1 MKRKIPWFQITSV
14 VLSIIVISYIVYNAF
29 AYSYSPIDTQR
40 LTEET
45 TIEET
50 IDFKGFALRDE
61 KIIDTSASGTVIP
74 LAHDGKRVAN
84 GDDIA
89 VVCQNDDQAAAYT
102 KLESLKHE
110 LERYKNINDPDGTQE
125 LSADKLNTKIS
136 DAYDDI
142 MDAVTTGAYDEL
154 PGALTA
160 YADKCAT
167 KQILTEGSIDLSAK
181 LTSLE
186 NEIAALT
193 AQNIN
198 YSSVK
203 APKSGYYINTI
214 DGYESALSYKD
225 ALSLTSQ
232 QIESALNAEPAA
244 VSGNSLGKIVES
256 YKWYIVGE
264 TESQNSSY
272 FKKGAKITVNFPKE
286 GVNHVTMLVEKADTQ
301 GDKMTVVLSCSL
313 MDETF
318 ANMRTEDMQIVTKSH
333 MGYRVPSNVIRFDE
347 DNNTGIYVLRGKI
360 ITFIP
365 VEIIYTEDDFAI
377 ISSSS
382 SNGKSVRLYDEVIIK
397 GKDLEDGKVIN

>member
-102 KLESLKHE
+102 KLESLKQE

-125 LSADKLNTKIS
+125 LSADKLNAKIS

-142 MDAVTTGAYDEL
+142 MDAVTTGTYDEL
-154 PGALTA
+154 PDALTA

-186 NEIAALT
+186 SEIAALT

-272 FKKGAKITVNFPKE
+272 FKNGAKITVNFPKE
-286 GVNHVTMLVEKADTQ
+286 GVNHVTMLVEKAAMQ

-333 MGYRVPSNVIRFDE
+333 TGYRVPSNVIRFDE

-397 GKDLEDGKVIN
+397 GKELEDGKVIN

>member
-102 KLESLKHE
+102 KLESLKQE

-142 MDAVTTGAYDEL
+142 MNAVATGKYDEL
-154 PGALTA
+154 PDALTA

-186 NEIAALT
+186 SEIAALT

-272 FKKGAKITVNFPKE
+272 FKNGAKITVNFPKE
-286 GVNHVTMLVEKADTQ
+286 GVNHVTMLVEKADMQ

>member
-61 KIIDTSASGTVIP
+61 KIIDTSAFGTVIP

-154 PGALTA
+154 PDALTA

-272 FKKGAKITVNFPKE
+272 FKNGAKITVNFPKE

>member
-84 GDDIA
+84 GDNIA

-102 KLESLKHE
+102 KLESLKQE

-154 PGALTA
+154 PDALTA

-186 NEIAALT
+186 NEIDALT

-272 FKKGAKITVNFPKE
+272 FKNGAKITVNFPKE

>member
-84 GDDIA
+84 GDNIA

-154 PGALTA
+154 PDALTA

-272 FKKGAKITVNFPKE
+272 FKNSAKITVNFPKE

-333 MGYRVPSNVIRFDE
+333 TGYRVPSNVIRFDE

>member
-102 KLESLKHE
+102 KLESLKQE

-154 PGALTA
+154 PDALTA

-186 NEIAALT
+186 NEIDALT

-318 ANMRTEDMQIVTKSH
+318 ANMRTEDMKIVTKSH

>member
-40 LTEET
+40 LTEEK

-102 KLESLKHE
+102 KLESLKQE

-154 PGALTA
+154 PDALTA

-272 FKKGAKITVNFPKE
+272 FKNGAKITVNFPKE

>member
-154 PGALTA
+154 PDALTA

-167 KQILTEGSIDLSAK
+167 KQILTEGSIELSAK

-272 FKKGAKITVNFPKE
+272 FKNGAKITVNFPKE

-333 MGYRVPSNVIRFDE
+333 TGYRVPSNVIRFDE

>member
-154 PGALTA
+154 PDALTA

-181 LTSLE
+181 LASLE

-272 FKKGAKITVNFPKE
+272 FKNGAKITVNFPKE

-333 MGYRVPSNVIRFDE
+333 TGYRVPSNVIRFDE

>member
-154 PGALTA
+154 PDALTA

-167 KQILTEGSIDLSAK
+167 KQILTDGSIDLSAK

-272 FKKGAKITVNFPKE
+272 FKNGAKITVNFPKE

-333 MGYRVPSNVIRFDE
+333 TGYRVPSNVIRFDE

-365 VEIIYTEDDFAI
+365 VEIIYTENDFAI

>member
-142 MDAVTTGAYDEL
+142 MDAIATGAYDEL
-154 PGALTA
+154 PDALTA

-272 FKKGAKITVNFPKE
+272 FKNGAKITVNFPKE

-333 MGYRVPSNVIRFDE
+333 TGYRVPSNVIRFDE

>member
-84 GDDIA
+84 GDNIA

-154 PGALTA
+154 PDALTA

-301 GDKMTVVLSCSL
+301 GDKITVVLSCSL

>member
-154 PGALTA
+154 PDALTA

-272 FKKGAKITVNFPKE
+272 FKNGAKITVNFPKE

>member
-154 PGALTA
+154 PDALTA

-186 NEIAALT
+186 NEIATLT

-264 TESQNSSY
+264 TENQNSSY
-272 FKKGAKITVNFPKE
+272 FKNGAKITVNFPKE

-333 MGYRVPSNVIRFDE
+333 TGYRVPSNVIRFDE

>member
-84 GDDIA
+84 GDAIA

-154 PGALTA
+154 PDALTA

-167 KQILTEGSIDLSAK
+167 KQILTDGSIDLSAK

-272 FKKGAKITVNFPKE
+272 FKNGAKITVNFPKE

-333 MGYRVPSNVIRFDE
+333 TGYRVPSNVIRFDE

>member
-142 MDAVTTGAYDEL
+142 MNAVTTGAYDEL
-154 PGALTA
+154 PDALTA

-272 FKKGAKITVNFPKE
+272 FKNGAKITVNFPKE

>member
-154 PGALTA
+154 PDVLTA

-272 FKKGAKITVNFPKE
+272 FKNGAKITVNFPKE

-347 DNNTGIYVLRGKI
+347 NNNTGIYVLRGKI

>member
-154 PGALTA
+154 PDALTA

-167 KQILTEGSIDLSAK
+167 KQILTDGSIDLSAK

-186 NEIAALT
+186 KEIAALT

-272 FKKGAKITVNFPKE
+272 FKNGAKITVNFPKE

-333 MGYRVPSNVIRFDE
+333 TGYRVPSNVIRFDE

>member
-142 MDAVTTGAYDEL
+142 MDAITTGAYDEL
-154 PGALTA
+154 PDALTA

-186 NEIAALT
+186 NEIATLT

-244 VSGNSLGKIVES
+244 VSGNSLGKIVEI

-264 TESQNSSY
+264 TENQNSSY
-272 FKKGAKITVNFPKE
+272 FKNGAKITVNFPKE

-333 MGYRVPSNVIRFDE
+333 TGYRVPSNVIRFDE

>member
-154 PGALTA
+154 PDALTA

-167 KQILTEGSIDLSAK
+167 KQILTDGSIDLSAK

-214 DGYESALSYKD
+214 DGYESALGYKD

-272 FKKGAKITVNFPKE
+272 FKNGAKITVNFPKE

-333 MGYRVPSNVIRFDE
+333 TGYRVPSNVIRFDE

>member
-142 MDAVTTGAYDEL
+142 MDAITTGAYDEL
-154 PGALTA
+154 PDALTA

-167 KQILTEGSIDLSAK
+167 KQILTDGSIDLSAK

-264 TESQNSSY
+264 TENQNSSY
-272 FKKGAKITVNFPKE
+272 FKNGAKITVNFPKE

-333 MGYRVPSNVIRFDE
+333 TGYRVPSNVIRFDE

>member
-154 PGALTA
+154 PDALTA

-167 KQILTEGSIDLSAK
+167 KQILTDGSIDLSAK

-272 FKKGAKITVNFPKE
+272 FKNGAKITVNFPKE

-347 DNNTGIYVLRGKI
+347 YNNTGIYVLRGKI

>member
-142 MDAVTTGAYDEL
+142 MDSVTTGAYDEL
-154 PGALTA
+154 PDALTA

-272 FKKGAKITVNFPKE
+272 FKNGAKITVNFPKE

-333 MGYRVPSNVIRFDE
+333 TGYRVPSNVIRFDE

>member
-84 GDDIA
+84 GDNSA

-154 PGALTA
+154 PDALTA

-167 KQILTEGSIDLSAK
+167 KQILTDGSIDLSAK

-272 FKKGAKITVNFPKE
+272 FKNSAKITVNFPKE

-333 MGYRVPSNVIRFDE
+333 TGYRVPSNVIRFDE

>member
-84 GDDIA
+84 GDNIA

-154 PGALTA
+154 PDALTA

>member
-84 GDDIA
+84 GDNIA

-154 PGALTA
+154 PDALTA

-167 KQILTEGSIDLSAK
+167 KQILTDGSIDLSAK

-272 FKKGAKITVNFPKE
+272 FKNSAKITVNFPKE

-333 MGYRVPSNVIRFDE
+333 TGYRVPSNVIRFDE

>member
-102 KLESLKHE
+102 KLISLKHE

-154 PGALTA
+154 PDALTA

-272 FKKGAKITVNFPKE
+272 FKNGAKITVNFPKE

>member
-154 PGALTA
+154 PDALTA

-186 NEIAALT
+186 NEITALT

-225 ALSLTSQ
+225 VLSLTSQ
-232 QIESALNAEPAA
+232 KIESVLNAEPAA

-272 FKKGAKITVNFPKE
+272 FKNGAKITVNFPKE

>member
-154 PGALTA
+154 PDALTA

-272 FKKGAKITVNFPKE
+272 FKNSAKITVNFPKE

-333 MGYRVPSNVIRFDE
+333 TGYRVPSNVIRFDE

>member
-102 KLESLKHE
+102 KLESLKQE

-154 PGALTA
+154 PDALTA

-272 FKKGAKITVNFPKE
+272 FKNGAKITVNFPKE

>member
-84 GDDIA
+84 GDNIA

-154 PGALTA
+154 PDALTA

-167 KQILTEGSIDLSAK
+167 KQILTDGSIDLSAK

-272 FKKGAKITVNFPKE
+272 FKNGAKITVNFPKE

-333 MGYRVPSNVIRFDE
+333 TGYRVPSNVIRFDE

>member
-154 PGALTA
+154 PDALTA

-232 QIESALNAEPAA
+232 QIESALNAKPAA

-272 FKKGAKITVNFPKE
+272 FKNGAKITVNFPKE

>member
-154 PGALTA
+154 PDALTA

-186 NEIAALT
+186 SEIAALT

-272 FKKGAKITVNFPKE
+272 FKNGAKITVNFPKE

>member
-1 MKRKIPWFQITSV
+1 MNRKIPWFQITSV

-61 KIIDTSASGTVIP
+61 KIIDTSASGTVIR
-74 LAHDGKRVAN
+74 LAHDFKRVAN

-154 PGALTA
+154 PDALTA

-272 FKKGAKITVNFPKE
+272 FKNGAKITVNFPKE

-333 MGYRVPSNVIRFDE
+333 TGYRVPSNVIRFDE

>member
-154 PGALTA
+154 PDALTA

-232 QIESALNAEPAA
+232 QIESALNAEAAA

-272 FKKGAKITVNFPKE
+272 FKNGAKITVNFPKE

-333 MGYRVPSNVIRFDE
+333 TGYRVPSNVIRFDE

>member
-84 GDDIA
+84 GDNIA

-142 MDAVTTGAYDEL
+142 MDAVTTGAYDKL
-154 PGALTA
+154 PDALTA

-186 NEIAALT
+186 NEIDALT

-272 FKKGAKITVNFPKE
+272 FKNGAKITVNFPKE

-333 MGYRVPSNVIRFDE
+333 TGYRVPSNVIRFDE

>member
-154 PGALTA
+154 PDALTA

-167 KQILTEGSIDLSAK
+167 KQILTDGSIDLSAK

-193 AQNIN
+193 AQNIS

-272 FKKGAKITVNFPKE
+272 FKNGAKITVNFPKE

-333 MGYRVPSNVIRFDE
+333 TGYRVPSNVIRFDE

>member
-272 FKKGAKITVNFPKE
+272 FKNGAKITVNFPKE
-286 GVNHVTMLVEKADTQ
+286 GVNHVTMLVEKAAMQ

-333 MGYRVPSNVIRFDE
+333 TGYRVPSNVIRFDE

-397 GKDLEDGKVIN
+397 GKELEDGKVIN

>member
-74 LAHDGKRVAN
+74 LAHDGKRVVN

-154 PGALTA
+154 PDALTA

-167 KQILTEGSIDLSAK
+167 KQILTDGSIDLSAK

-264 TESQNSSY
+264 TENQNSSY
-272 FKKGAKITVNFPKE
+272 FKNGAKITVNFPKE

-333 MGYRVPSNVIRFDE
+333 TGYRVPSNVIRFDE

>member
-102 KLESLKHE
+102 KLESLKQE

-154 PGALTA
+154 PDALTA

-167 KQILTEGSIDLSAK
+167 KQILTDGSIDLSAK

-186 NEIAALT
+186 NEIATLT

-272 FKKGAKITVNFPKE
+272 FKNGAKITVNFPKE

-333 MGYRVPSNVIRFDE
+333 TGYRVPSNVIRFDE